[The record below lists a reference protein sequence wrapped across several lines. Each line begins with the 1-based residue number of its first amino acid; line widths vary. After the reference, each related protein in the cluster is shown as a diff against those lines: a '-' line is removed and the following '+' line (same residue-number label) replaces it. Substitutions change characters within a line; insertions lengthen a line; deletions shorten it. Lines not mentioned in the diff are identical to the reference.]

1 MNEILLNVISII
13 CTTVII
19 PLITW
24 GGTELIK
31 FIKTKT
37 KNEKATEY
45 LTLATQI
52 VTNAVKVVFQTY
64 VESLKNSGNFTKE
77 AQIEALTKAKNIV
90 LSQIGSD
97 VKNYISDNYGDFNNW
112 LEIQIEST
120 INSLKNA

>member
-1 MNEILLNVISII
+1 M
-13 CTTVII
+13 
-19 PLITW
+19 
-24 GGTELIK
+24 
-31 FIKTKT
+31 
-37 KNEKATEY
+37 
-45 LTLATQI
+45 TLATQI

-97 VKNYISDNYGDFNNW
+97 VKEYISSNYGDFNNW

-120 INSLKNA
+120 INSLKNS

>member
-1 MNEILLNVISII
+1 MNEILLNIISII
-13 CTTVII
+13 CTSVII

-24 GGTELIK
+24 GGAELIK

-64 VESLKNSGNFTKE
+64 VESLKKSGNFSKE
-77 AQIEALTKAKNIV
+77 AQVEALTKAKNIV

-97 VKNYISDNYGDFNNW
+97 VKEYISSNYGDFNNW

>member
-1 MNEILLNVISII
+1 MNEILLNIISII
-13 CTTVII
+13 CTSVII

-24 GGTELIK
+24 GGAELIK

-64 VESLKNSGNFTKE
+64 VESLKKSGNFSKE
-77 AQIEALTKAKNIV
+77 AQVEALTKAKNIV

-97 VKNYISDNYGDFNNW
+97 VKDYISNNYGDFNNW